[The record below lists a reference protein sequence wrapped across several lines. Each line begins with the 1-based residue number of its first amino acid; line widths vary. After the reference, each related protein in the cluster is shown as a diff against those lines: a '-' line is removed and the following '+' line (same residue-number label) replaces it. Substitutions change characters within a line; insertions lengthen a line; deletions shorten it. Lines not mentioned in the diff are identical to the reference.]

1 MAGELRGRNIGQARY
16 KKIANSVV
24 FIVQRINIYIYMYR
38 NSNKGAG
45 SDDPYNLSGD
55 SQPSFILGAESE
67 PCWCGLKLKMKFP
80 RKNRIK

>member
-1 MAGELRGRNIGQARY
+1 
-16 KKIANSVV
+16 
-24 FIVQRINIYIYMYR
+24 MYR

-67 PCWCGLKLKMKFP
+67 PCWCGLKLKMKLAEPTCSNF
-80 RKNRIK
+80 RH